1 MKWKDIIMKSDAGE
15 ILYEGSFSE
24 MPIRE
29 DYVIE
34 KSIELY
40 KEEEPCI
47 IYRTHIAK
55 KLYLEIMDAFDC
67 KPKKGLIVNCSEH
80 QEVMS
85 PLDLEVAGATIEFK

>member
-1 MKWKDIIMKSDAGE
+1 MKWKNIIMKTSEGE

-24 MPIRE
+24 MPIKE
-29 DYVIE
+29 DYVIA

-55 KLYLEIMDAFDC
+55 KLYLDILDAFGC
-67 KPKKGLIVNCSEH
+67 KPTKGLVVDCNEYL
-80 QEVMS
+80 EVME
-85 PLDLEVAGATIEFK
+85 PLALEIANTTIEFK